1 MSEQETT
8 TQQLTATETPEPGFA
23 AAEPPLESSPTDQPQ
38 SLPTPESHQKKR
50 NQTWAAALVAL
61 LLVIASSGIT
71 YFVMAQDEGV
81 DAGEVSAPV
90 AESPEVPSNDLVVPG
105 EEPVADAAA
114 VILPSV
120 VQIQTGNGVGSG
132 VIYDADGLILTAA
145 HVVAGSETVIVRFED
160 GEEVEGNVLGG
171 TSGADVA
178 VIQVDR
184 SGLPAADLALDQDP
198 RVGQLA
204 IAVGSPWG
212 LQGTVT
218 SGIISA
224 VDQPVDGNAMLQTDA
239 AINPG
244 NSGGALVDRE
254 GSVIGINVSIFSMS
268 GANDGVGFAVPIDVA
283 ADLADRVVNGES
295 LGFAM
300 LGVTGSDVE
309 SGQAGA
315 LISEVTT
322 GSAADEAGVEAGDL
336 VISIDGVP
344 VQGIEDLAAQV
355 RSHRPGTTVDVVL
368 VRDGEQQTL
377 TVTLDERPADLG

>member
-38 SLPTPESHQKKR
+38 SLPTPETHQKKR

-71 YFVMAQDEGV
+71 YFVMAQDEGA

-90 AESPEVPSNDLVVPG
+90 AESPEDPSSDLVVPG

-212 LQGTVT
+212 LQGT
-218 SGIISA
+218 
-224 VDQPVDGNAMLQTDA
+224 
-239 AINPG
+239 
-244 NSGGALVDRE
+244 NSKRKG
-254 GSVIGINVSIFSMS
+254 
-268 GANDGVGFAVPIDVA
+268 
-283 ADLADRVVNGES
+283 
-295 LGFAM
+295 
-300 LGVTGSDVE
+300 
-309 SGQAGA
+309 
-315 LISEVTT
+315 
-322 GSAADEAGVEAGDL
+322 
-336 VISIDGVP
+336 
-344 VQGIEDLAAQV
+344 
-355 RSHRPGTTVDVVL
+355 
-368 VRDGEQQTL
+368 
-377 TVTLDERPADLG
+377 